1 MGSSEKKISRK
12 EGAMPEK
19 RALLKLLAGAVLFA
33 IFVFVLMS
41 APGFLSDRDSTT
53 PSRPQHQPAAR

>member
-1 MGSSEKKISRK
+1 
-12 EGAMPEK
+12 MPVN

-33 IFVFVLMS
+33 IFVFALMS

-53 PSRPQHQPAAR
+53 PCRPQHQEAAR